1 LLPEN
6 TASMPPL
13 VALQAGGSHEVHRI
27 VEAIRRH
34 GGRPEAII
42 SRGITKAPY
51 ESTRLAKLWSQRGHT
66 HHCIG
71 KQGVITLSFNTS
83 PNGKSCVVAL
93 SDFRRIALSMP
104 ETEETNGMGHPNFR
118 TGRKSFAAIEES
130 MAVIR
135 LTREQQATFVATAP
149 EVFAPDSSGWGRL
162 GNTVIRLEAADE
174 KTVQVAVATA
184 WSNVAGVVN
193 ASEIVDVA
201 DVQIAT
207 EFVNVEVSD
216 TAEVA
221 DVVTAAD
228 VNATVVKVGNA
239 GEVDDEVSAV
249 AFVDLA
255 EVVEAGDAAEVVNAT
270 FVVNPAEVAE
280 VSASDVPNGAE
291 VVEIEDAGVSVEP
304 HNHLLSAP
312 RQVANARNHG
322 GRSMALTLV
331 AIVKRENMIDL
342 KFGEALHDP
351 QPFVLTVTPG
361 YVAHETAKSLPIS
374 GSDLHAY
381 ILAHVAKL
389 RATAENCK
397 ARGLTSEVLQ

>member
-1 LLPEN
+1 MIPHRNFRSVSLFVAEAPRRALV
-6 TASMPPL
+6 ASEAAATRVAAGVPPL

-51 ESTRLAKLWSQRGHT
+51 ESTWLAKLWSQRGHT

-83 PNGKSCVVAL
+83 PNGKSSVVAL

-174 KTVQVAVATA
+174 KTIQVAVATA
-184 WSNVAGVVN
+184 WSNVAEVVN

-201 DVQIAT
+201 DVQIAA

-255 EVVEAGDAAEVVNAT
+255 EVVEANDAAEVVNAT

-304 HNHLLSAP
+304 RNHLLSAP

-322 GRSMALTLV
+322 GPASFESSRFHFEYIELAVPIL
-331 AIVKRENMIDL
+331 ID
-342 KFGEALHDP
+342 
-351 QPFVLTVTPG
+351 
-361 YVAHETAKSLPIS
+361 SLPDGVSLDGGLDFS
-374 GSDLHAY
+374 GPF
-381 ILAHVAKL
+381 
-389 RATAENCK
+389 
-397 ARGLTSEVLQ
+397 TSVSEDAA